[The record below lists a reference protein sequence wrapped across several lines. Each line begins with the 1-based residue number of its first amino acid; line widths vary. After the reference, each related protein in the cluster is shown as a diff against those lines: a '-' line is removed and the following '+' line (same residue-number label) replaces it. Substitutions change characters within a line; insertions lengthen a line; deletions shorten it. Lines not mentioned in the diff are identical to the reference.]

1 MDVNI
6 NDDTIPFVKRSQ
18 TVHRSPAEPI
28 LPSAALC
35 STEEPYGPEFW
46 ARLIRQPSIHFM
58 REQTDFKMSSYP
70 VCREEE
76 DWRSLSVS
84 GLETLPSP
92 AELCRK
98 RRKKNSQRVTERRV
112 LAVYQHLQ
120 ELRSKQSSL
129 EQLKSLKWGGY
140 EKLENRSQSG
150 IQNVETDSNVQE
162 MKNCVTFLDMSSR
175 AEDQQTCFP
184 RSSPLHSRT
193 GDTFPWLSPARD
205 TPSSPWLDDENM
217 AGSPDTHWLC
227 EFLDEE

>member
-1 MDVNI
+1 
-6 NDDTIPFVKRSQ
+6 
-18 TVHRSPAEPI
+18 
-28 LPSAALC
+28 
-35 STEEPYGPEFW
+35 
-46 ARLIRQPSIHFM
+46 M
-58 REQTDFKMSSYP
+58 REQTDLKMSSYP

-76 DWRSLSVS
+76 DWHSLSVS

-129 EQLKSLKWGGY
+129 EQLKSLKWGRY
-140 EKLENRSQSG
+140 EKLENGSQSE
-150 IQNVETDSNVQE
+150 IQNEETDSNVQE
-162 MKNCVTFLDMSSR
+162 VNCVTFLDMMSSH

-184 RSSPLHSRT
+184 RSSPLHSRIRE
-193 GDTFPWLSPARD
+193 TFPWLSPARG
-205 TPSSPWLDDENM
+205 TPSSPWLDENM